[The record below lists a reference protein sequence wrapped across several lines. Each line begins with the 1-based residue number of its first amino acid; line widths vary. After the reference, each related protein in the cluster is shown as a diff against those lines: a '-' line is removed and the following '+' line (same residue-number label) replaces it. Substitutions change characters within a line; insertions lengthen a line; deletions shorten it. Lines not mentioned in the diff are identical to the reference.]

1 MTSSDVTDRD
11 KSGRPLHLNAEQ
23 RRQRASDAGKA
34 ARSISAY
41 VRRIVRDAPQ
51 LSAADMA
58 ALREIV
64 TPVGDTEAYVRG
76 LHDGAKLAAGVLNDH
91 VAHLAAS

>member
-1 MTSSDVTDRD
+1 MSKSDVTERD
-11 KSGRPLHLNAEQ
+11 KRGRPIHLNAEQ
-23 RRQRASDAGKA
+23 RRERASNAGKA

-64 TPVGDTEAYVRG
+64 TPVEDTEAYIRG
-76 LHDGAKLAAGVLNDH
+76 LHDGAQLAAGVLNDH
-91 VAHLAAS
+91 VRQLAAS